1 MDLVTQQSGQTR
13 EAVHK
18 AFLYE
23 VPEKKKTRG
32 RQLYSAGPGEQ
43 RDEGEQGG
51 DAGSDAAQVAYFWFM
66 RAVP

>member
-1 MDLVTQQSGQTR
+1 MDLVTQRSGQTR

-23 VPEKKKTRG
+23 VPEKKTRG
-32 RQLYSAGPGEQ
+32 RQLYGAGPGEQ
-43 RDEGEQGG
+43 RDEREQGG
-51 DAGSDAAQVAYFWFM
+51 DAGSDAAQVVYFWFT